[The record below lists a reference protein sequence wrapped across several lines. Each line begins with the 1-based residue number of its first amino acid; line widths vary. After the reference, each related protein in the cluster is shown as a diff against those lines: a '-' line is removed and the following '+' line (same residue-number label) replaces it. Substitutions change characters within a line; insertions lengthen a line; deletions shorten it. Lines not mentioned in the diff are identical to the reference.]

1 MIFFDNQTNNTSC
14 VAGMNGP
21 TVVYTPDG
29 VTRALFEVNYCR
41 SIDRK
46 EGRMTGLK
54 WCRKGS
60 LLFQRQERSWV
71 QHPHGGDNLVWPRF
85 NCFYSATAAPLLIA
99 NYIMCSW
106 SDKNGVPKGPR
117 FGMDTFHVIIWA
129 ALFVVSKIAKIWYK
143 MSLGLFV
150 SGTRPKVDWFIP

>member
-1 MIFFDNQTNNTSC
+1 MKQNFKPILLKLKVDRDHYPGHDLLWQ
-14 VAGMNGP
+14 
-21 TVVYTPDG
+21 PDEQHIVCG
-29 VTRALFEVNYCR
+29 RHEWPNRGLHPRRGYSR
-41 SIDRK
+41 SLWGELLQEYRSYRK

-99 NYIMCSW
+99 NYIIYPPDVIKIAS
-106 SDKNGVPKGPR
+106 PR

-129 ALFVVSKIAKIWYK
+129 ALFVLSKIVKI
-143 MSLGLFV
+143 
-150 SGTRPKVDWFIP
+150 